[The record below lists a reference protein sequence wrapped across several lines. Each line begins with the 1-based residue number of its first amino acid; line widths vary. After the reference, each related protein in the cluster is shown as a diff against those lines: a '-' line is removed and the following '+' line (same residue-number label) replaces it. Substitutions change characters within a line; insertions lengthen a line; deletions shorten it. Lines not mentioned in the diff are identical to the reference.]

1 MKQYEIFHSLENGN
15 YVRETVYGRHTAKTL
30 AKSYRA
36 KGHKVRVYSEY
47 GFRKHFI

>member
-1 MKQYEIFHSLENGN
+1 MKTFEIFHRLENGN
-15 YVRETVYGRHTAKTL
+15 WVKEIAYGRRTAKTL

-36 KGHKVRVYSEY
+36 KGHKVRVYSKY